1 LVSTWCE
8 LLEKYE
14 MEVVSQRRCEK
25 LRTVDS
31 VYISQMY
38 CYVRLSE
45 TLDLHCVSGHIDA
58 YFVSLQL
65 N

>member
-1 LVSTWCE
+1 
-8 LLEKYE
+8 